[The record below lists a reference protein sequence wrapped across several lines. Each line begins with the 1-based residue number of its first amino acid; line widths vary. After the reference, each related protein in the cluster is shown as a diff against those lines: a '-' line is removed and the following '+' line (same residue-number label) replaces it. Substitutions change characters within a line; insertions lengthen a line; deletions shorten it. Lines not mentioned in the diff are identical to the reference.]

1 MIVLNRIT
9 DKQDSRLD
17 QIIDLYVAAF
27 PQEERRDL
35 NQLRLLIE
43 KADTMYLNAIEAN
56 DTLCGFFIYWDMGGF
71 YYLEHLAVFPEMRN
85 MKIGQQVL
93 DYIAA
98 HLDGTRILE
107 VEPTT
112 DEMTTRRVNYYSR
125 NGYHIV
131 DKSYMQPSYRPGEE
145 DFPLWIMSNNTTDD
159 LSAQIEQI
167 KDKVYRGNYALL

>member
-1 MIVLNRIT
+1 MIALNRIT
-9 DKQDSRLD
+9 DKHDARLNK
-17 QIIDLYVAAF
+17 IIDLYVAAF

-35 NQLRLLIE
+35 NQLRRLIE
-43 KADTMYLNAIEAN
+43 QADNMYLCAIEAD
-56 DTLCGFFIYWDMGGF
+56 DTLCGFFIYWDMDGF
-71 YYLEHLAVFPEMRN
+71 YYMEHLAVFPEMRN

-93 DYIAA
+93 DYVAT
-98 HLDGTRILE
+98 HLNGTRILE

-145 DFPLWIMSNNTTDD
+145 DFPLWIMSNNNTDD

-167 KDKVYRGNYALL
+167 KEKVYRGNYALL